1 MSSFAR
7 TDTSVLSRWWWTVDR
22 WLLASLLLLM
32 AAGVLFAMAASPPVA
47 ERIGLPSFHF
57 VRRHMM
63 FLPVALVLLLG
74 FSLLSALT
82 IRRVAAVLFIVFL
95 VLTASTLVFAP
106 EIKGSQRWLYL
117 GGIAVQ
123 PSEFL
128 KPMFIVAAAW
138 MFAEQKR
145 QPDFPGNAIAIGMCV
160 VTIGVLLLQPDF
172 GQAFLLFMVWGAQFF
187 MAGLPLTL
195 IALLAATGIATMVG
209 AYMLLPH
216 VASRVNRF
224 LDPASGDTYQIE
236 TAMSAFMNGGF
247 FGTGPGE
254 GVIKRSLPDAHT
266 DFVFAVIGEEFG
278 LIACLAIVA
287 LFAFIVLRG
296 FLHMLR
302 ENDPF
307 VFLAGAGL
315 LVLFGLQ
322 AVINIGVN
330 LDLMPSK
337 GMTLPFVSYGGSSLL
352 SLAMGMGML
361 LALTRRTS
369 FGGGL
374 RSGAWGR
381 PLP

>member
-7 TDTSVLSRWWWTVDR
+7 TDTSVVGRWWWTVDR

-32 AAGVLFAMAASPPVA
+32 AAGVLFAMAASPPKA
-47 ERIGLPSFHF
+47 EALGLPAFHF
-57 VRRHMM
+57 VRRQLM
-63 FLPVALVLLLG
+63 FLPIALMLLIG
-74 FSLLSALT
+74 FSLMSPLT
-82 IRRVAAVLFIVFL
+82 VRRTASILFCAFF
-95 VLTASTLVFAP
+95 VLTALTLVFAP
-106 EIKGSQRWLYL
+106 EIKGSQRWLFI
-117 GGIAVQ
+117 GGTAIQ

-128 KPMFIVAAAW
+128 KPMFIVMAAW

-145 QPDFPGNAIAIGMCV
+145 HEGFPGNAIAIALCAM
-160 VTIGVLLLQPDF
+160 TIGVLILQPDF
-172 GQAFLLFMVWGAQFF
+172 GQAFLLFMVWSAMFF
-187 MAGLPLTL
+187 MAGLPLFMIVIL
-195 IALLAATGIATMVG
+195 AVAGIGAAIA
-209 AYMLLPH
+209 AYNLLPH
-216 VASRVNRF
+216 VASRVDRF

-236 TAMSAFMNGGF
+236 KAMTAFQSGGF
-247 FGTGPGE
+247 LGRGPGE
-254 GVIKRSLPDAHT
+254 GVVKRGLPDAHT

-278 LIACLAIVA
+278 LIACLGLVL

-322 AVINIGVN
+322 AVINISVN

-337 GMTLPFVSYGGSSLL
+337 GMTLPFISYGGSSLL
-352 SLAMGMGML
+352 SLSMAMGMM
-361 LALTRRTS
+361 LALTRRTH
-369 FGGGL
+369 FGG
-374 RSGAWGR
+374 SFGR